1 MYDAIM
7 RTTLTL
13 DPDVAERLKQEL
25 VISNKSFKALLND
38 TLRRGLG
45 MEPPPRKKRFIVR
58 PHSSP
63 FVAGIDP
70 GRLNQA
76 VDKLEVLE
84 FQRRHAGRE

>member
-1 MYDAIM
+1 M

-25 VISNKSFKALLND
+25 AISKKPFKAVLND
-38 TLRRGLG
+38 ALRRGLG
-45 MEPPPRKKRFIVR
+45 IDPAPRRKRFRVHA
-58 PHSSP
+58 HSSP
-63 FVAGIDP
+63 FVPGIDL

-84 FQRRHAGRE
+84 FQRRHGKPE